1 MKKFLVMVAAAM
13 MAAVSV
19 NAQSDDLKNEIG
31 ITYGVGLS
39 TVGDG
44 IGSGSIAII
53 DYTLGQSEW
62 ANDKQFGTLG
72 IEYFRHL
79 SNPRLAVGGILTFA
93 SYGEDLVAKNG
104 GQKSYERTRTYITV
118 MPAIKYYWVN
128 KNHFG
133 LYSKAA
139 VGGMMM
145 IDKQKKMSDGSTSSD
160 NSLYINFQASLL
172 GLEAGSKN
180 VRAFAE
186 FGAGEQGFALL
197 GLRCKF

>member
-13 MAAVSV
+13 MATVNL
-19 NAQSDDLKNEIG
+19 NAQTDDLKNEIG

-39 TVGDG
+39 TIGDG
-44 IGSGSIAII
+44 IGSGTFGIFDSMFG
-53 DYTLGQSEW
+53 YEW
-62 ANDKQFGTLG
+62 ANRKDFGTLG
-72 IEYFRHL
+72 VEYFRHL
-79 SNPRLAVGGILTFA
+79 GNPRLAVGGIVAFA
-93 SYGEDLVAKNG
+93 SYSEDLVSKSD
-104 GQKSYERTRTYITV
+104 GQKAYERTRNYITV

-139 VGGMMM
+139 VGGMLM

-160 NSLYINFQASLL
+160 NTLYINFQASLL

-180 VRAFAE
+180 VRGFLEA
-186 FGAGEQGFALL
+186 GAGEQGFALL